1 MGTFL
6 SIKKKMV
13 ENFEDNSQHE
23 RSPEEFYSSLKTKLD
38 ENHNF
43 PEDYVFKFIIP
54 GNSEKITEIL
64 RVFDGMKYTLSNRDS
79 KNGKYTS
86 LTINAFVMDS
96 AQVIDLY
103 KKVAEVEGVMML

>member
-1 MGTFL
+1 MA
-6 SIKKKMV
+6 
-13 ENFEDNSQHE
+13 ENFEESGAEQ
-23 RSPEEFYSSLKTKLD
+23 RSPEEFYTSLKQKLD

-54 GNSEKITEIL
+54 SNQEKITEIL
-64 RVFDGMKYTLSNRDS
+64 RVYDGMKYTLSNRDS

-86 LTINAFVMDS
+86 LTINAFVLDS
-96 AQVIDLY
+96 QQVVDLY